1 MVESSVTAWYVPA
14 SVSMATPRSDNMAIV
29 VEMMNDRSGLWSI
42 TQERVSLLRESIPRL
57 SMRAA
62 ASAQEMLQTAAS
74 GERLWQTKAEY
85 YAALSEI
92 KNEAK
97 QVSRRDIDNVIAQ
110 VARGSRVDGVDDRE
124 WVKLALDVLTRIS
137 REK

>member
-1 MVESSVTAWYVPA
+1 
-14 SVSMATPRSDNMAIV
+14 MAIV

-42 TQERVSLLRESIPRL
+42 TKERVSLLRESIPRL

-85 YAALSEI
+85 YAALAEI

-97 QVSRRDIDNVIAQ
+97 QVAKRDIDNVIAQ